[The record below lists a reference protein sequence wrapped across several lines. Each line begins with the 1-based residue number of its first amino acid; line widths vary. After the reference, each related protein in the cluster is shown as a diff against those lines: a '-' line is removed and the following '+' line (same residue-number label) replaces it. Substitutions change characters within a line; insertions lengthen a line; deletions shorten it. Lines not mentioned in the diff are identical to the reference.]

1 MKKELRKTF
10 EKFISLPEMK
20 IKFTDKAT
28 ERIEIKNANEAAS
41 LFYSIENMEDNME
54 HHEMFYAAYMNQS
67 GKVMGVMKIAEGG
80 IDSTA
85 VDTRII
91 MQGGLLLN
99 ASSIILCHNHPSRN
113 TRPSTDDLDMTKRLK
128 SAAEILKMR
137 VLDHIII
144 SKDNYTSMAEEGV
157 F

>member
-20 IKFTDKAT
+20 IKFTDNAE
-28 ERIEIKNANEAAS
+28 ERIEIKNAQDAANV
-41 LFYSIENMEDNME
+41 FYSIENMEDNIE
-54 HHEMFYAAYMNQS
+54 HHEMFYVAYMNQA
-67 GKVMGVMKIAEGG
+67 GKVMGVMKVAEGG
-80 IDSTA
+80 IESTV
-85 VDTRII
+85 VDTRIV

-99 ASSIILCHNHPSRN
+99 ASGIILCHNHPSRN
-113 TRPSTDDLDMTKRLK
+113 TRPSTYDIDLTKRLK

-144 SKDNYTSMAEEGV
+144 SKDNYISMAEEGII
-157 F
+157 